1 MIKFP
6 DALDAATANPSHPLL
21 GPGLNRVDGPAKV
34 TGSAAYSAEYH
45 TQGLLYG
52 VIVSSPIAHGRI
64 TELDAGAALAVPG
77 VVQVFSHLNRPSL
90 AWFDSGWKD
99 DDAPHGSP
107 FRPLYDNKIS
117 HSQQPIALVVAETFE
132 QARHAA
138 SLVQV
143 SFKIEAHETDLRAHL
158 GRARKPHE
166 GKGGYEPPPKPRG
179 DADAALAKAPVK
191 VTAEYETPAEHHN
204 PMEMFATTVVYETG
218 GKLTVYD
225 KTQGVVNVQTY
236 LHKVFG
242 LATGD
247 LVVRTPY
254 MGGGFGSGLRP
265 QHQLFLAALAATELK
280 RSVQVGMTRQQ
291 MFSFGHRPHTLQRI
305 SMGAEADGT
314 LTSIVHECEYET
326 SRFEDYVENVVN
338 WSAMAYQCDNVRLA
352 YRTVPLD
359 VYTPLDMRAPGA
371 TQGVYALEC
380 AVDEMAHALAMDP
393 LAFRIKNYAERDQ
406 AKDLPYSSKELHACF
421 KQGAAR
427 FGWDKRS
434 AAPGSM
440 RDGHLRIGWGM
451 ACGIWDAMQQKASA
465 KVALHADGSLV
476 VSSAATDIGTGTYTV
491 LMQIA
496 ADALGVAPEKVVVRL
511 GDTDLPPAPLQGGSW
526 TAGSV
531 GTAVKGACD
540 DVAEALLKLARKAP
554 ALSASPLA
562 LAKREEVAFANGYLF
577 LRDQPAQRILLTD
590 LVQAAEH
597 YTVEAT
603 TTALPNM
610 LKQRKYTISTH
621 SAVFVEVAVDDL
633 LGKVEVRRVVSAI
646 AGGRILNAKTARSQ
660 IMGSVVWGIGMAL
673 EEESVMDHRFGRY
686 MNHNYAEY
694 HIPVNADVPPAIDVI
709 FVEEHDDV
717 VNPLGAKGLGEIGI
731 VGVAAAIANAV
742 FHATGRRVRDLPI
755 TLDKVMAPAR
765 AASPATS

>member
-6 DALDAATANPSHPLL
+6 DALDAATANSSHPLL
-21 GPGLNRVDGPAKV
+21 GPELNRVDGPAKV
-34 TGSAAYSAEYH
+34 TGSAAYAAEYRAE
-45 TQGLLYG
+45 GLLYG

-64 TELDAGAALAVPG
+64 TELDAGPALALPG
-77 VVQVFSHLNRPSL
+77 VVKVFSHLNRPSL

-132 QARHAA
+132 QARHGA
-138 SLVQV
+138 SVLKV
-143 SFKIEAHETDLRAHL
+143 SFKTEPHETDLRANL
-158 GRARKPHE
+158 GRAREPQK

-179 DADAALAKAPVK
+179 DADAALASAPVRIS
-191 VTAEYETPAEHHN
+191 AEYETPAEHHN
-204 PMEMFATTVVYETG
+204 PMEMFATTVVYGTG

-225 KTQGVVNVQTY
+225 KTQGVVNVQSY

-242 LATGD
+242 LATSD

-280 RSVQVGMTRQQ
+280 RSVQVGMSRQQ
-291 MFSFGHRPHTLQRI
+291 MFSFGHRPHTIQRI

-314 LTSIVHECEYET
+314 LTSIVHECDYEN
-326 SRFEDYVENVVN
+326 SRFEDHAETVVN
-338 WSAMAYQCDNVRLA
+338 WSAMLYQCDNVRLA

-359 VYTPLDMRAPGA
+359 VYTPMSMRAPGA
-371 TQGVYALEC
+371 TPGVYALEC
-380 AVDEMAHALAMDP
+380 AVDEMAHALSMDP

-406 AKDLPYSSKELHACF
+406 SKDLPYSSKELHACF
-421 KQGAAR
+421 AQGAAR
-427 FGWDKRS
+427 FGWSRRNPV
-434 AAPGSM
+434 PGSM

-451 ACGIWDAMQQKASA
+451 ACGIWDSKQQKASA

-476 VSSAATDIGTGTYTV
+476 VTSAATDIGTGTYTV
-491 LMQIA
+491 LMQIG
-496 ADALGVAPEKVVVRL
+496 ADALGISPERVVVRL
-511 GDTDLPPAPLQGGSW
+511 GDTDLPPAPLQGGSL

-540 DVAEALLKLARKAP
+540 DVAAALLKLAKRAP

-562 LAKREEVAFANGYLF
+562 YATREAVTFANGYLF

-590 LVQAAEH
+590 LMQGAGQHV
-597 YTVEAT
+597 VEAT
-603 TTALPNM
+603 VTALPNM
-610 LKQRKYTISTH
+610 LKQRKYTVSTH

-646 AGGRILNAKTARSQ
+646 AGGRILNVKTARSQ
-660 IMGSVVWGIGMAL
+660 IVGSVVWGIGMAL

-686 MNHNYAEY
+686 MNHSYAEY
-694 HIPVNADVPPAIDVI
+694 HIPVNADVPPGVDVI
-709 FVEEHDDV
+709 FVDEHDDV

-755 TLDKVMAPAR
+755 TLDKVMAPGP
-765 AASPATS
+765 AA